1 MIAVAWW
8 QAILN
13 GLGALLAW
21 LYSIVPN
28 YGVAIILLTLLIRI
42 VLIPLGIK
50 QIRSMHAMQAVQPQL
65 KEIQRK
71 YKGDRQKQYEETQ
84 KLYKEFGVNPL
95 SGCLPMLLQFPVLIA
110 LFAVLRVPGGIV
122 HVPHQQLANGQLP
135 PPGAPGNSRLYD
147 DIARQ
152 AGNVHLVGANLLC
165 SAVEAGQQKTI
176 VLKSG
181 ESSSL
186 EKRNAKGQPVLDCGR
201 GVPVRIPYYL
211 LAVLMIASQWYQQR
225 QMTKASPPGANTQQ
239 QQLTRIMPLLFGI
252 WGFIFPAGLVLYWTT
267 TNLVQIGQQ
276 HFMLPKRSEVEEP
289 AAPSKREPSR
299 GNGGRTGDRQ
309 RQERPRDGGR
319 PARGQAGSPG
329 NRTQRGALEGLRGRS
344 GGQKPAGSGGSTGG
358 SGGGTPQGPA
368 GGSRS
373 SGGGGRS
380 GGDRKKRRKR

>member
-1 MIAVAWW
+1 MIAIAWW
-8 QAILN
+8 QTILN
-13 GLGALLAW
+13 ALGSLLAW

-42 VLIPLGIK
+42 VLLPLGIK

-65 KEIQRK
+65 KEIQKK

-122 HVPHQQLANGQLP
+122 HIPTD
-135 PPGAPGNSRLYD
+135 SKLYTA
-147 DIARQ
+147 IERQ
-152 AGNVHLVGANLLC
+152 DTTFVGANLLC
-165 SAVEAGQQKTI
+165 SATQAGREVPVTLKPGEKAGPIKT
-176 VLKSG
+176 
-181 ESSSL
+181 
-186 EKRNAKGQPVLDCGR
+186 LDCGR
-201 GVPVRIPYYL
+201 GIPVRIPYYL
-211 LAVLMIASQWYQQR
+211 FALLMIASQWYQQR

-276 HFMLPKRSEVEEP
+276 HFMLPKRSDDQQPAEP
-289 AAPSKREPSR
+289 PGREAPR
-299 GNGGRTGDRQ
+299 GNGRRAP
-309 RQERPRDGGR
+309 ERPRPSRDGRRQG
-319 PARGQAGSPG
+319 RGQAGSKDKRAQGSPL
-329 NRTQRGALEGLRGRS
+329 QGLRGRP
-344 GGQKPAGSGGSTGG
+344 GGSAAGSSGGSTGSTGGGPSKG
-358 SGGGTPQGPA
+358 SGGGGP
-368 GGSRS
+368 RS

>member
-122 HVPHQQLANGQLP
+122 HVPHQHLANGQLP
-135 PPGAPGNSRLYD
+135 APGAGNSRLYN
-147 DIARQ
+147 DIANQ
-152 AGNVHLVGANLLC
+152 ASNVHLVGANLLC

-176 VLKSG
+176 VLKAG

-186 EKRNAKGQPVLDCGR
+186 VKRNATGQPVLDCGR

-225 QMTKASPPGANTQQ
+225 QTTKASPPGANTQQ

-276 HFMLPKRSEVEEP
+276 HFMLPKRSGAEQSEEP
-289 AAPSKREPSR
+289 PNRQRSG
-299 GNGGRTGDRQ
+299 GNGGRTSDR
-309 RQERPRDGGR
+309 RPERSRDGGR
-319 PARGQAGSPG
+319 PARGQAGSAG
-329 NRTQRGALEGLRGRS
+329 KRAQRSALEGLRGRS
-344 GGQKPAGSGGSTGG
+344 GGPKPAGSGGPTGG
-358 SGGGTPQGPA
+358 SGGGTSQGPA

-373 SGGGGRS
+373 SGGGGRG